1 MRNTFAFQITV
12 LYREFLAYTTAEL
25 KKLGLNF
32 GQMPLILYVGK
43 HPNCTQA
50 ELTKALRLDW
60 GYSQRSIA
68 KLVESGFMNKVADKI
83 KSGNCLNLTE
93 KGEHAF
99 AVCHEVFASWDS
111 LHLNKLTS
119 DEKETLFLLL
129 NKMRAEGK
137 ESE

>member
-1 MRNTFAFQITV
+1 MKETFAFQITV
-12 LYREFLAYTTAEL
+12 FYREFLAYTTAEL
-25 KKLGLNF
+25 KKLGLSF

-43 HPNCTQA
+43 HPDCTQA

-68 KLVESGFMNKVADKI
+68 KLAKSGFMNKEPDKI
-83 KSGNCLNLTE
+83 KSGNCLILTE

-99 AVCHEVFASWDS
+99 AVCHDVFASWDS
-111 LHLNKLTS
+111 LHLSKLTS
-119 DEKETLFLLL
+119 DEKEALFLLL
-129 NKMRAEGK
+129 NKIKAEGK

>member
-25 KKLGLNF
+25 KKLGLSF

-43 HPNCTQA
+43 HPDCTQA
-50 ELTKALRLDW
+50 ELTRALRLDW

-83 KSGNCLNLTE
+83 KPGNCLNLTE
-93 KGEHAF
+93 KGESAF
-99 AVCHEVFASWDS
+99 AACHEVFPSWDR
-111 LHLNKLTS
+111 LHADRITS
-119 DEKETLFLLL
+119 EEKETLLLL
-129 NKMRAEGK
+129 LHKLTAERE
-137 ESE
+137 ES